1 LPAATRRFRDVAA
14 GQGKRPLR
22 EALSLTRILFACRR
36 PLEKPRERCRAGR
49 RCYFTRHR
57 RLVAPREPNREGRT
71 PRRRVDPHAPS
82 LFSRRS
88 VAGCQRRSFNFGS
101 ASSHDAAP
109 VSSGHAVQRTLEVDV
124 ATVRV
129 GKSCD
134 QPLHRR
140 VGLDGSL
147 DGVVAA
153 MPSKCQFLLGGLFLC
168 VKRLC
173 RLFSTRNQPRP
184 FQDWQQR
191 L

>member
-1 LPAATRRFRDVAA
+1 LPAPGET
-14 GQGKRPLR
+14 KRAVP
-22 EALSLTRILFACRR
+22 RR
-36 PLEKPRERCRAGR
+36 PSVLFHAAPPTGRASRAEPRGKNAPEKGGPPRAQFVQPPLGSG
-49 RCYFTRHR
+49 
-57 RLVAPREPNREGRT
+57 AS
-71 PRRRVDPHAPS
+71 A
-82 LFSRRS
+82 S
-88 VAGCQRRSFNFGS
+88 VFNFGS